1 MPYVLNTL
9 IFSKM
14 TINFEI
20 IDPSTQ
26 IVVSESFMH
35 GIPDGKEENA
45 KIKIRKL
52 FPNHYIR
59 FLL

>member
-1 MPYVLNTL
+1 
-9 IFSKM
+9 M